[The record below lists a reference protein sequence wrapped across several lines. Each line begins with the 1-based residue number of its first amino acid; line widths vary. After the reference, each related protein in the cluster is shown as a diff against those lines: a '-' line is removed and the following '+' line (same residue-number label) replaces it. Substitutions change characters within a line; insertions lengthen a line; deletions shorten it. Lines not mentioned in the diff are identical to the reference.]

1 MTEIQDEFKFRTGI
15 IKYLD
20 LVIRGLISFVIVGI
34 GIGFLLIG
42 YFKMKTI
49 FVLPIIFVCSIIIS
63 PFLSRIRLGERLL
76 IKFEKSLSKLFKLK

>member
-20 LVIRGLISFVIVGI
+20 LVIRGLISFLII
-34 GIGFLLIG
+34 GIGLGILLIG
-42 YFKMKTI
+42 YFKMKAI
-49 FVLPIIFVCSIIIS
+49 FVLPIIFLCSIIIS